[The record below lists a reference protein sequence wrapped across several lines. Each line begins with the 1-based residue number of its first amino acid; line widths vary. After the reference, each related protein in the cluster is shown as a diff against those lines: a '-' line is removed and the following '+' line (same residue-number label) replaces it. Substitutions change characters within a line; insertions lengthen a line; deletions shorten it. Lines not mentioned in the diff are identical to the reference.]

1 MNTLATRNMMHTGY
15 EDIVELVIPEKL
27 KSVNEYN
34 LKLPDKI
41 ELSELNMEIVKKKQT
56 IVAEIK
62 EQNGRKQKSTIGK
75 LF

>member
-1 MNTLATRNMMHTGY
+1 MSTLAIPNTMHIGY

-41 ELSELNMEIVKKKQT
+41 EMSELKMEIVKKKQT

-62 EQNGRKQKSTIGK
+62 EQNGRKQKSAIGK

>member
-1 MNTLATRNMMHTGY
+1 MHTGY
-15 EDIVELVIPEKL
+15 DDIVELVIPEKL

-41 ELSELNMEIVKKKQT
+41 ELSELKMEIVKKKQS

-62 EQNGRKQKSTIGK
+62 EQNGRKQKSATGK